1 VLLSMLSVLLYC
13 ARLST
18 ITRCCICVG
27 FDLQWE
33 EKVEKGEKDFNR
45 ISENLK
51 KEMIRFD
58 RKRVK
63 DFKANLINYL
73 EKLLNNEEQVGGL

>member
-1 VLLSMLSVLLYC
+1 M
-13 ARLST
+13 
-18 ITRCCICVG
+18 G